1 MKKPLIF
8 LCVLCLSCTT
18 EPVQIKKAIKD
29 TPAYSDVN
37 NDLKAPTF
45 FIKKGETC
53 EIGKSVIGKID
64 RYFKITCGDKK
75 AWIVDI
81 ENFE

>member
-1 MKKPLIF
+1 MKKLFIL
-8 LCVLCLSCTT
+8 LCVFCLSCTT
-18 EPVQIKKAIKD
+18 DPVQIKRAVKD

-37 NDLKAPTF
+37 DDLKSPAF

-64 RYFKITCGDKK
+64 RYFKVVCSDKG